1 MGGLRKTL
9 KLEYACFMVGGAALS
24 ALPLIT
30 AGFYSKDEILWAHW
44 ALTDGPSPLFY
55 AGLVGAFMTSL
66 YTFRLIFTVF
76 HGEEKTHAHAGHG
89 VAYALPLIVLMVLS
103 TGLGAM
109 IHPPLAGVL
118 PASPGAGGGE
128 AKHTVEI
135 ISSVVGLAGIGAAM
149 ALFLGRRSLVNA
161 VAGSSIGRFV
171 SAWWKAAFGFDA
183 LYNVLFVQPF
193 LWMARPGR
201 RDTLDRTIG
210 LLPATV
216 RGLNRLAVLPQTGR
230 LRWYVAS
237 MAIGASLVLAAVM
250 LTLN

>member
-1 MGGLRKTL
+1 
-9 KLEYACFMVGGAALS
+9 
-24 ALPLIT
+24 
-30 AGFYSKDEILWAHW
+30 
-44 ALTDGPSPLFY
+44 
-55 AGLVGAFMTSL
+55 
-66 YTFRLIFTVF
+66 
-76 HGEEKTHAHAGHG
+76 
-89 VAYALPLIVLMVLS
+89 
-103 TGLGAM
+103 
-109 IHPPLAGVL
+109 
-118 PASPGAGGGE
+118 
-128 AKHTVEI
+128 
-135 ISSVVGLAGIGAAM
+135 
-149 ALFLGRRSLVNA
+149 